1 MTVRQLYEQSC
12 KLIYEI
18 PDDDDDMKES
28 FPAILNQLV
37 MFCLPNENQF
47 RASQGKEPL
56 QTVPFY
62 QSADDESEL
71 PFADKIV
78 RLALPYGVQS
88 KLLEADEDKKA
99 ESVLAYNK
107 FVDALNSLTPAVETE
122 MES

>member
-12 KLIYEI
+12 RLIYEI

-37 MFCLPNENQF
+37 MICLSNENQF
-47 RASQGKEPL
+47 RLSRGKEPL
-56 QTVPFY
+56 QAVPFY

-71 PFADKIV
+71 PFADEIA
-78 RLALPYGVQS
+78 RNALPYGVQS